1 MKPKYNLPCNIAQS
15 LNIIGDRWT
24 LLVIHEIL
32 TGRTTFNEI
41 KKALNG
47 ISANLLSE
55 RLKLLEAE
63 GLVTVKLYSNHPPR
77 YQYML
82 TKSGEDLEHVFHS
95 FIIWGTKHLDQCY
108 KKLVDTSTGD
118 EVEIAYYS
126 KRTGNIVHDIEA
138 ISIEDEPVQ
147 TINT

>member
-1 MKPKYNLPCNIAQS
+1 MKPRYDLPCNIAQS

-32 TGRTTFNEI
+32 VGQTTFNEI

-55 RLKLLEAE
+55 RLKLLEAN
-63 GLVTVKLYSNHPPR
+63 GLVKSELYSTHPPR
-77 YQYML
+77 YEYTL
-82 TKSGEDLEHVFHS
+82 TKSGEDLDHVFHS
-95 FIIWGTKHLDQCY
+95 FVLWGSKHLEHCY
-108 KKLVDTSTGD
+108 KKLVHTPTGE

-126 KRTGNIVHDIEA
+126 KKTGEIVHDIKA
-138 ISIEDEPVQ
+138 VSIEDKPSPVQ
-147 TINT
+147 L

>member
-24 LLVIHEIL
+24 LLIIHEIL

-63 GLVTVKLYSNHPPR
+63 GLVTAKLYTNHPPR

-95 FIIWGTKHLDQCY
+95 FIIWGTKHLDECY
-108 KKLVDTSTGD
+108 KKLVDSSTGD
-118 EVEIAYYS
+118 EVEVVYRS
-126 KRTGNIVHDIEA
+126 KRTGKIVHDIEA
-138 ISIEDEPVQ
+138 VSIENEPVQ
-147 TINT
+147 PLNT